1 MKHISTYILEIVL
14 FQIVFPFVDDYIC
27 TRLHSMGTAGYLA
40 AHVSFGILFH
50 YHAVLWHLFL
60 NQDDLKN
67 THQVMLKQQIL
78 NMSIYLFVS
87 SHDEISSSIVGA
99 FVLFSHLCR

>member
-50 YHAVLWHLFL
+50 YHAILGHLFL
-60 NQDDLKN
+60 NQDDLNKY
-67 THQVMLKQQIL
+67 TL
-78 NMSIYLFVS
+78 
-87 SHDEISSSIVGA
+87 SHVKIRDLECVNLPFRFLA
-99 FVLFSHLCR
+99 R

>member
-1 MKHISTYILEIVL
+1 
-14 FQIVFPFVDDYIC
+14 
-27 TRLHSMGTAGYLA
+27 MGTAGNLA

-50 YHAVLWHLFL
+50 YHAILGHLFL
-60 NQDDLKN
+60 NQDDLNKN
-67 THQVMLKQQIL
+67 THHVMLKQQIL

-87 SHDEISSSIVGA
+87 SHDEISPSIVGA

>member
-14 FQIVFPFVDDYIC
+14 FQIVFPFVDDYVC

-50 YHAVLWHLFL
+50 YHAVLGHLLL
-60 NQDDLKN
+60 NQDDLNKN

-78 NMSIYLFVS
+78 NVQIPFRFL
-87 SHDEISSSIVGA
+87 A
-99 FVLFSHLCR
+99 R